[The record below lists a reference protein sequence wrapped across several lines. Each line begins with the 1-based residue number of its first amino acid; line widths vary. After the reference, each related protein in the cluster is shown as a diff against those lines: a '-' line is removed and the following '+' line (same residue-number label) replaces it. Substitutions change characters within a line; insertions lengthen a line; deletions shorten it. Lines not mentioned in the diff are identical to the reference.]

1 MTALR
6 RIEGDR
12 AGPGALGILVP
23 PGPRTVLIVRP
34 RPLDL
39 DLLLVQGV
47 AGTAFRELSREEAPA
62 VAAAFYRALE
72 AWSLGGPGHVGA
84 AAGSEGGYF
93 VWLDVGD
100 FALVVC
106 ARVPGQPYQPL
117 VYDAE
122 DEARAAADRLRTIL
136 HPAPGTTQEVY
147 FNTRHFERA
156 APPV

>member
-1 MTALR
+1 MPPFR
-6 RIEGDR
+6 RVEDR
-12 AGPGALGILVP
+12 KAGPTALGILVP

-62 VAAAFYRALE
+62 VAVAFYRALE
-72 AWSLGGPGHVGA
+72 AWSMGGPGHVGA
-84 AAGSEGGYF
+84 APGSEGGYLI
-93 VWLDVGD
+93 WLDVGD
-100 FALVVC
+100 FALLVC
-106 ARVPGQPYQPL
+106 ARVPGQPYRPR
-117 VYDAE
+117 VYAAE